1 VTLGHPSPLKKINGV
16 MLLGQKEAVRGARD
30 RDAKE
35 VVEST
40 EVCHG
45 ELGAEPIGDAPQ
57 KGRGRRRQ
65 DDVVDVE
72 QQVSDIISIFINKET
87 CRISPP

>member
-1 VTLGHPSPLKKINGV
+1 